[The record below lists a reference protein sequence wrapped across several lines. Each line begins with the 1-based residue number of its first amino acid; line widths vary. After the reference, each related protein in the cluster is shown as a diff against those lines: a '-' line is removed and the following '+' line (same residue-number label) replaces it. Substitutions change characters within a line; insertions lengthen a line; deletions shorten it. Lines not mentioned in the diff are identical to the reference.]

1 MNMYTQ
7 VWNKYLPVIRILLK
21 RSASAEQQLG
31 LNRTD
36 FEKGNRTRKPACS
49 FNIELVNGHF
59 RSISQSVPAKEL
71 VAALMVDDVTKA
83 LLKQNTYAIS
93 LNSDFQ
99 LKIKNNTPAEEP
111 ASGERNDD
119 DGNTEDN

>member
-1 MNMYTQ
+1 MNTYTQ

-21 RSASAEQQLG
+21 RSAAAEQLLG

-36 FEKGNRTRKPACS
+36 FEKGNRGRKPSCS

-59 RSISQSVPAKEL
+59 RTISQSAPAKEL
-71 VAALMVDDVTKA
+71 VAALMEDQVTKS
-83 LLKQNTYAIS
+83 LLRQNTYAIS

-99 LKIKNNTPAEEP
+99 LKIKNNSPESETGGNEE
-111 ASGERNDD
+111 
-119 DGNTEDN
+119 DGNSVAGAN